1 MHIVR
6 RENLRE
12 GHLGKKDKSLLP
24 GPIRGRRQFFFKCES
39 PPLLKLELKFGA
51 GSLVAAKK
59 TPMFKSFSP
68 QSNLSQS
75 PGDLELREAPGQG
88 N

>member
-24 GPIRGRRQFFFKCES
+24 GPIRGRRQFFS
-39 PPLLKLELKFGA
+39 NVNPPLLKLELKFGA

-75 PGDLELREAPGQG
+75 PGDLELREVPGQG